1 MKYTIQLRHDTAANW
16 STCNP
21 TLSAGEFGF
30 ETDTQR
36 LKLGTGST
44 AWNSLVYL
52 PIGSLV
58 PTTSSGAISAL
69 TTTQQAQLMAGS
81 LVATTDGKRWLYS
94 GTGSKTAEGSYLLLA
109 DSSTEWADIQ
119 NRPSTF
125 APSAH
130 THTASQVT
138 DFAAAVVA
146 AAPPTTDASLL
157 TQGTLNAARLPTIG
171 VGTVTGLQAALDAK
185 QAAGQYATLVS
196 GQVPASQL
204 PSYVDDVIEGTLATF
219 GTGEAGKIYTDT
231 ATKKIYRWSGS
242 AFVEISPSPGST
254 DSVPEGSTNLYH
266 TTARASAAA
275 PVQSVAGRTGAVT
288 IGTGDVSGLGS
299 LATQSSVAYSALAG
313 IPSTFAPAA
322 HKSNHATG
330 GSDALTAADIGAA
343 ASSHPHTISNVTGLQ
358 TALDAKAPLS
368 NAAFSTSITVS
379 GSVSSINGTISTRGG
394 GVSITTL
401 IDNSTVFAV
410 SSAGIVTTGTWQG
423 TAVGLA
429 YGGTGATTAAGAR
442 TNLGLGALAT
452 QSSVAYSSLTG
463 TPSTFAPSAHTHVAS
478 DIAYTP
484 DGPNVDATDVQA
496 AISQLDNLSESY
508 VLHTQYASNT
518 TAGVVKVGSGLSI
531 SESGLIS
538 LRDVSSIKT
547 ANGDTFYAY
556 TTNGQLTWSTTP
568 PSAPASLLLHFDG
581 DFTDFSPNSM
591 EVTANGGGAA
601 ISTTE
606 SKFGGASAYFDG
618 TGDHLS
624 ADSPQSVNNFG
635 TGDFTVELWAYPLL
649 QQQNLG
655 LFSSRA
661 QTNINAWAAVLY
673 GGDNNLQWHSQ
684 FAIVLDTQTQ
694 IATGEWTHIV
704 FVRKDGTLIAYVN
717 GNEVGSAVD
726 NSEYESTSIL
736 NIGFDSAYSDAFNGY
751 IDELRVVKG
760 LAVYTGPFTPP
771 TAPLTTIATPYA

>member
-1 MKYTIQLRHDTAANW
+1 MKYTIRLRSDTAANW
-16 STCNP
+16 TTCNP
-21 TLSAGEFGF
+21 TLSAGELGL
-30 ETDTQR
+30 ETDTRR

-44 AWNSLVYL
+44 AWAALAYL
-52 PIGSLV
+52 PLGTLV
-58 PTTSSGAISAL
+58 AISSSGGIAAL
-69 TTTQQAQLMAGS
+69 TSEQQAQLMAGS

-266 TTARASAAA
+266 TTARAIAAA
-275 PVQSVAGRTGAVT
+275 PVQSVAGRTGAIT

-299 LATQSSVAYSALAG
+299 LATQSSVAYSALTG

-343 ASSHPHTISNVTGLQ
+343 ATSHTHTISNVTGLQ

-379 GSVSSINGTISTRGG
+379 GSVNSLNGTISTRGG

-410 SSAGIVTTGTWQG
+410 SSAGIVTIGTWQG

-463 TPSTFAPSAHTHVAS
+463 TPSSFAPSAHTHGA
-478 DIAYTP
+478 ITN
-484 DGPNVDATDVQA
+484 DGK
-496 AISQLDNLSESY
+496 IS
-508 VLHTQYASNT
+508 
-518 TAGVVKVGSGLSI
+518 TAGGGSFFVVITDSNGFIGIADDGERAAAARNSI
-531 SESGLIS
+531 SAAAADHNQAWSTITDKPTTLAGYGITDGGGGGGIDPTQPLTCAK
-538 LRDVSSIKT
+538 LTVVANGGAQT
-547 ANGDTFYAY
+547 ANGDGNACFVLDNGSNATNAWFNFSGNDSDNPGTNCTLGFTGDGNFYHGICY
-556 TTNGQLTWSTTP
+556 VVPDNRLTITP
-568 PSAPASLLLHFDG
+568 DG
-581 DFTDFSPNSM
+581 
-591 EVTANGGGAA
+591 ANGNPQNGLTVDSAGNVGIGTVSPTATLDVSGPVKCEKLVLGEVAVSGG
-601 ISTTE
+601 
-606 SKFGGASAYFDG
+606 
-618 TGDHLS
+618 GD
-624 ADSPQSVNNFG
+624 AGEIRF
-635 TGDFTVELWAYPLL
+635 
-649 QQQNLG
+649 
-655 LFSSRA
+655 
-661 QTNINAWAAVLY
+661 Y
-673 GGDNNLQWHSQ
+673 GGHFFGYDGSDWIQLDN
-684 FAIVLDTQTQ
+684 
-694 IATGEWTHIV
+694 
-704 FVRKDGTLIAYVN
+704 
-717 GNEVGSAVD
+717 
-726 NSEYESTSIL
+726 
-736 NIGFDSAYSDAFNGY
+736 
-751 IDELRVVKG
+751 
-760 LAVYTGPFTPP
+760 
-771 TAPLTTIATPYA
+771 